1 MLLMAMALSVAG
13 AQRVAITPSI
23 CTFVDSYRAVE
34 KTDAPMGMWERLV
47 YSVALTKERFT
58 QCRAAHRAA

>member
-1 MLLMAMALSVAG
+1 
-13 AQRVAITPSI
+13 
-23 CTFVDSYRAVE
+23 
-34 KTDAPMGMWERLV
+34 MGMWERLV